1 MIGLATFAASLLLA
15 GSAGH
20 LKAADE
26 LSHFLQAAHGG
37 GENDALKL
45 ATQAD
50 ETVCRG
56 DEVDGRAA
64 TG

>member
-20 LKAADE
+20 LKAAEE

-37 GENDALKL
+37 GEGDALKL
-45 ATQAD
+45 ATQAERD
-50 ETVCRG
+50 DLPR
-56 DEVDGRAA
+56 
-64 TG
+64 